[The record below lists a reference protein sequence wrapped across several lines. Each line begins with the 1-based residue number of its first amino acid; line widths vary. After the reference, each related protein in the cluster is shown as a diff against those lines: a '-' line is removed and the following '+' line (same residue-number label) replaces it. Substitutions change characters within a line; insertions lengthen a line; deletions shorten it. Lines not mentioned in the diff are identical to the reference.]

1 MTFIALKPGPFSR
14 MNCMDFYSANS
25 MNPSFL
31 LICSFDLIL
40 NAGDLI
46 FLDLKSP
53 QPLEEVQRQL
63 AMFEEKSTGFGC
75 GTLVSSR
82 NGVLWHS
89 PSLRSR

>member
-1 MTFIALKPGPFSR
+1 
-14 MNCMDFYSANS
+14 MDFYSANS

>member
-1 MTFIALKPGPFSR
+1 
-14 MNCMDFYSANS
+14 MNCMDSYSANS

-53 QPLEEVQRQL
+53 QPEEEVQRQL

-75 GTLVSSR
+75 GTLFSSR